1 MNVETNKNDVK
12 SENERKKEYL
22 RSYQNCSRRIKRIE
36 SEIDEI
42 RSMKMYPSMQDDGM
56 PHGSGQADL
65 SGYAAELTKLED
77 ELYKEGVD
85 QVKLYKDITWKIQ
98 QLEDENERDV
108 LFYRYI
114 KGENWWRIAELTGY
128 SERQI
133 FRIHGDAL
141 KNLKITKDVSECQ

>member
-98 QLEDENERDV
+98 QLEDENERDA